1 MYGTVHTNV
10 WLRVKQCTTRLYEVT
25 TVWEMSNVGREK
37 NVWYCARNEM
47 YALELLG
54 VTGRK
59 N

>member
-47 YALELLG
+47 HA
-54 VTGRK
+54 
-59 N
+59 